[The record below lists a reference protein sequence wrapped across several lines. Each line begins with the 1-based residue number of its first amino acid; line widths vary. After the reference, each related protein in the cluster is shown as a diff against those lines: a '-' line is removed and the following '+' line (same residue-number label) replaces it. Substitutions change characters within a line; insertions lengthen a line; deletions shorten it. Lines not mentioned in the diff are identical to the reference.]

1 MPGRVTEIPVLEQRS
16 LPSADPQLWAS
27 PRLPPSPGVLAAP
40 QASVCVPIPGG
51 FESHEGAPP
60 GSGLSVP
67 SLCPAVLWAA
77 AWRLGVRLRGGC
89 SSPRGGRGPAAVWP
103 PAVHTRRRRLAGSR
117 AFRSAG
123 LRPGVGGWAL
133 LPDPPQASE
142 NSAPGRFRAESL
154 CPVIKTSSGTDEGDT
169 GRRQHHLPDGTEL
182 PRRQQAEPTTLP
194 PKSWAH
200 SLRRPPPSHP
210 HTREKPGV
218 NHRDTG
224 VQ

>member
-1 MPGRVTEIPVLEQRS
+1 MSPFPVASRAMKVPLQALGSQS
-16 LPSADPQLWAS
+16 LLSAPLSCGQQHGAWVS
-27 PRLPPSPGVLAAP
+27 GCVGGAAP
-40 QASVCVPIPGG
+40 
-51 FESHEGAPP
+51 H
-60 GSGLSVP
+60 
-67 SLCPAVLWAA
+67 
-77 AWRLGVRLRGGC
+77 
-89 SSPRGGRGPAAVWP
+89 GGRGAGGSVA

-142 NSAPGRFRAESL
+142 NSAPGRFRTESL

-182 PRRQQAEPTTLP
+182 PHRQQAEPTTLP

-200 SLRRPPPSHP
+200 SLGRPAPFPSSHQRK
-210 HTREKPGV
+210 TRCQSQG
-218 NHRDTG
+218 HG

>member
-1 MPGRVTEIPVLEQRS
+1 MAPG
-16 LPSADPQLWAS
+16 
-27 PRLPPSPGVLAAP
+27 
-40 QASVCVPIPGG
+40 
-51 FESHEGAPP
+51 
-60 GSGLSVP
+60 
-67 SLCPAVLWAA
+67 CPA
-77 AWRLGVRLRGGC
+77 AWGVQLPTGEE
-89 SSPRGGRGPAAVWP
+89 GPAAVWP

-142 NSAPGRFRAESL
+142 NSAPGRFRTESL

-200 SLRRPPPSHP
+200 SLRRPPPLPILTPEKNQVSITGTRSP
-210 HTREKPGV
+210 IKHTQVENIEIKEKQTPL
-218 NHRDTG
+218 
-224 VQ
+224 